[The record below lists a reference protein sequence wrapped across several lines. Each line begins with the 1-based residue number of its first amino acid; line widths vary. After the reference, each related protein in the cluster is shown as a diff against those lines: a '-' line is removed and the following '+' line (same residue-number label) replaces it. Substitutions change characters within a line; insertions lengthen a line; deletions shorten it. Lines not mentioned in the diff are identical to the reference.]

1 MPRRQAHFLYE
12 LLLAMADA
20 SSKYGWNLTEAE
32 ARTRIKEF
40 LPNYAAILDHVVE
53 AGGNMVNMDEAI
65 LRQSQEITEREH
77 QQRSG
82 NDAMNKAVRDRVSGR
97 FAAKGDSQNEYQ
109 SDSQSG
115 DMNARLRARQS
126 RIPPGTEESG
136 MNDALRRA
144 ADRG

>member
-1 MPRRQAHFLYE
+1 MPRVEKHWIYQAFLS
-12 LLLAMADA
+12 LADA
-20 SSKYGWNLTEAE
+20 NGKLGLNLSEAE
-32 ARTRIKEF
+32 ARATIKGW
-40 LPNYAAILDHVVE
+40 LPTFAHMVDAVVAANGDLSKLPED
-53 AGGNMVNMDEAI
+53 MV
-65 LRQSQEITEREH
+65 QQTQEVIEREH

-97 FAAKGDSQNEYQ
+97 FAAKVDGQDEYQ
-109 SDSQSG
+109 SDNQSG
-115 DMNARLRARQS
+115 DMNAKLRQRQS